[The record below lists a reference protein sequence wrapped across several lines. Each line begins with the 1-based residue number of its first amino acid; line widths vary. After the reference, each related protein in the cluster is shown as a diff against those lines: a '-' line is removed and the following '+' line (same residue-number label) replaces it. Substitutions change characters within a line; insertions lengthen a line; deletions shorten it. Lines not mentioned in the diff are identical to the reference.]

1 MLRDYTTHRRGLLR
15 GGARGGRRDHGC
27 GRARPAGRGAGA
39 GRPAAQVHLGA
50 AGARRLGPGVP
61 GRRPGFLRAGRL
73 GYQRIGNPVYSVQNH
88 AEQVNNAIA
97 AQADVIATS
106 LESVGLVQP
115 FERGLDQGITMMI
128 TDQGIQEEA
137 DALGLHII
145 NQDEFNA
152 GILNG
157 TQAAT
162 FAHELTGKD
171 EGVIVLGNGN
181 PGSTSIDKRQNGS
194 KLGIEQYNT
203 ANGTTYS
210 FEAFPDSS
218 FGELT
223 ESVQKW
229 TAQIDAKGD
238 ALVAAIGTGNPNPIV
253 QALKERGIEPGTI
266 AVGSTDIP
274 PAHQQQIKEGWVQW
288 GIDQQFYVMGFQCAA
303 GAWVQ
308 IERGYP
314 YLDVRTGGEVVR
326 EEDLERVAAR
336 TEIWLAQGAQI
347 RLRVRPER
355 AAARRGIGLAPPQ
368 REAR

>member
-1 MLRDYTTHRRGLLR
+1 MSQGYMSDRRGLMV
-15 GGARGGRRDHGC
+15 GGARAAALSTAVGIMGL
-27 GRARPAGRGAGA
+27 
-39 GRPAAQVHLGA
+39 PAAALAAEGAFGPPRKFIWVPQALGDWDLAFQV
-50 AGARRLGPGVP
+50 GARDFCEMVGWT
-61 GRRPGFLRAGRL
+61 
-73 GYQRIGNPVYSVQNH
+73 YQRIGNPVYSVQNH

-97 AQADVIATS
+97 AQANVIATS
-106 LESVGLVQP
+106 LESVGLVEP
-115 FERGLDQGITMMI
+115 FQRGLNQGITMVI

-137 DALGLHII
+137 DGLGLHII

-152 GILNG
+152 GIING

-162 FAHELTGKD
+162 FAHQLSGKT

-194 KLGIEQYNT
+194 KLGIERYNQ
-203 ANGTTYS
+203 ANGTTYT

-229 TAQIDAKGD
+229 TAQIDQKGD
-238 ALVAAIGTGNPNPIV
+238 SLVAAIGTGNPNPIV
-253 QALKERGIEPGTI
+253 QALKERGIKPGKI

-288 GIDQQFYVMGFQCAA
+288 GIDQQFYVMGFMCAA
-303 GAWVQ
+303 GAWTQ

-314 YLDVRTGGEVVR
+314 YLDIRTGGEVVLDK
-326 EEDLERVAAR
+326 DLDRVKAR
-336 TEIWLAQGAQI
+336 TDIWLA
-347 RLRVRPER
+347 R
-355 AAARRGIGLAPPQ
+355 ARKYGFA
-368 REAR
+368 

>member
-1 MLRDYTTHRRGLLR
+1 MSQRYLSDRRGLMV
-15 GGARGGRRDHGC
+15 GGAR
-27 GRARPAGRGAGA
+27 AAALSTAAGIMGV
-39 GRPAAQVHLGA
+39 PAAALAAEGAFGPPRKFIWVPQALGDWDLAFQV
-50 AGARRLGPGVP
+50 GARDFCEMVGWT
-61 GRRPGFLRAGRL
+61 
-73 GYQRIGNPVYSVQNH
+73 YQRIGNPVYSVQNH

-97 AQADVIATS
+97 AEANVIATS
-106 LESVGLVQP
+106 LESVGLVEP
-115 FERGLDQGITMMI
+115 FQRGLNQGITMVI

-137 DALGLHII
+137 DGLGLHII

-152 GILNG
+152 GIING

-162 FAHELTGKD
+162 FAHELTGKT

-194 KLGIEQYNT
+194 KLGIERYNQ
-203 ANGTTYS
+203 ANGTTYT

-229 TAQIDAKGD
+229 TAQIDQKGD
-238 ALVAAIGTGNPNPIV
+238 SMVAAIGTGNPNPIV
-253 QALKERGIEPGTI
+253 QALKERGIKPGKI

-288 GIDQQFYVMGFQCAA
+288 GIDQQFYVMGFMCAA
-303 GAWVQ
+303 GAWTQ

-314 YLDVRTGGEVVR
+314 YLDVRTGGEVVLDK
-326 EEDLERVAAR
+326 DLDRVKAR
-336 TEIWLAQGAQI
+336 TDIWLAK
-347 RLRVRPER
+347 
-355 AAARRGIGLAPPQ
+355 ARTYGFA
-368 REAR
+368 